1 MVTRPAAKVL
11 ICFYSRYGTTA
22 RLAEAIAEGACMIPP
37 DEVRIRRIP
46 DIEPDEVIR
55 QDARW
60 WRARA
65 ELAETYPEPL
75 LEDLAWSNAVILGSP
90 GHFGSMAAAVKYWLE
105 RTLSPWRQDEIEE
118 KAGAAFTSTA
128 TAHGGSEATI
138 FSLLTALMHLGFV
151 ITPSGYVLPRLG
163 SNQCPY
169 GATAVTG
176 ADHEFP
182 PTATELA
189 AARSLGFRVSH
200 VARCLLAGQEM
211 ESFRRRHQYLV
222 AGPSE

>member
-1 MVTRPAAKVL
+1 MVTPRAAKVL
-11 ICFYSRYGTTA
+11 VCFYSRYGATA
-22 RLAEAIAEGACMIPP
+22 KLAEAIAEGARMIPP

-46 DIEPDEVIR
+46 DIESEDVIR

-65 ELAETYPEPL
+65 ELAEDYPEPL
-75 LEDLAWSNAVILGSP
+75 AADLAWSNAVVLGSP
-90 GHFGSMAAAVKYWLE
+90 GHFGSMAAAMKYWLE
-105 RTLSPWRQDEIEE
+105 RTFSPWRRDEMEE

-128 TAHGGSEATI
+128 TMHGGSESTI
-138 FSLLTALMHLGFV
+138 FGLLTTLMHLGFV
-151 ITPSGYVLPRLG
+151 ITPAGYVLPTLG

-176 ADHEFP
+176 ADHQLQ
-182 PTATELA
+182 PTSAELA

-200 VARCLLAGQEM
+200 VARCLLVGQEM
-211 ESFRRRHQYLV
+211 ESYRRRHQYLL
-222 AGPSE
+222 AGPSQ